1 LVPNTRISEIKSGF
15 YEFQYTR
22 ELCEPTPTPGT
33 RIVVADTNQRDEC
46 AHGTPK
52 RQRTGRNELDV
63 GSQSAPPKIAST
75 ADKNTCSTRQTV
87 AAIYVATGKDTSKR
101 KLFEIDMMDNTDK
114 FATAGTS
121 SSSLPQD
128 KPAALDSLS
137 DVHKSVI
144 DALSPG
150 QASSSVSVSPS
161 FTQFLHTLVK
171 SGSDKVF
178 MIQIPE
184 RS

>member
-1 LVPNTRISEIKSGF
+1 
-15 YEFQYTR
+15 
-22 ELCEPTPTPGT
+22 
-33 RIVVADTNQRDEC
+33 
-46 AHGTPK
+46 
-52 RQRTGRNELDV
+52 
-63 GSQSAPPKIAST
+63 
-75 ADKNTCSTRQTV
+75 
-87 AAIYVATGKDTSKR
+87 
-101 KLFEIDMMDNTDK
+101 
-114 FATAGTS
+114 
-121 SSSLPQD
+121 
-128 KPAALDSLS
+128 
-137 DVHKSVI
+137 VI